1 MKKIVLA
8 SNSPRRE
15 YLLKLIGLDFIVS
28 PSNIEEDEGEVIKSP
43 KELVLKNALSK
54 ARYVSQYFSSAV
66 IISADTIVF
75 LDGKILGKPKDKK
88 SAIEMLS
95 KLRGKTHQ
103 VFTGIVVWET
113 PENRYYTRVVRSL
126 VKMRDYSM
134 EEIINYVETGEP
146 MDKSG
151 AYGIQGK
158 GAVLIEKIEGD
169 YYNIVGLPLAPLY
182 LLLRKLGVRIF

>member
-15 YLLKLIGLDFIVS
+15 YLLRLIGLDFVVY
-28 PSNIEEDEGEVIKSP
+28 PSNIEEDKGEDKKSP
-43 KELVLKNALSK
+43 KEIVLKNALEK
-54 ARYVSQYFSSAV
+54 AREVSKFFPSAI
-66 IISADTIVF
+66 IISADTIVV
-75 LDGKILGKPKDKK
+75 LDGKILGKPKDKE
-88 SAIEMLS
+88 SAICMLK
-95 KLRGKTHQ
+95 KLKGKTHQ
-103 VFTGIVVWET
+103 VFTGLVVWET
-113 PENRYYTRVVRSL
+113 PENRYFTRVVKSL

-134 EEIINYVETGEP
+134 EEIVNYVETGEP
-146 MDKSG
+146 MDKAG

-182 LLLRKLGVRIF
+182 LLLKKVGVKIF

>member
-15 YLLKLIGLDFIVS
+15 YLLKLIGLDFVVY
-28 PSNIEEDEGEVIKSP
+28 PSNIEEDEGKDKKSP
-43 KELVLKNALSK
+43 KEIVLKNAMEK
-54 ARYVSQYFSSAV
+54 AKVVSQVFPFAI
-66 IISADTIVF
+66 IISADTIVV
-75 LDGKILGKPKDKK
+75 LDGKIFGKPKDKE
-88 SAIEMLS
+88 SAIAMLM

-103 VFTGIVVWET
+103 VFTGLVVWET
-113 PENRYYTRVVRSL
+113 PENRYFTRVVKSL
-126 VKMRDYSM
+126 VKMRDYSL

-146 MDKSG
+146 MDKAG

-182 LLLRKLGVRIF
+182 LILKKVGVKVF

>member
-15 YLLKLIGLDFIVS
+15 YLLKLIGLDFIVY
-28 PSNIEEDEGEVIKSP
+28 PSNVEEDEGEVIKSP
-43 KELVLKNALSK
+43 KEIVLKNALNK
-54 ARYVSQYFSSAV
+54 ARAVSRYFPYA
-66 IISADTIVF
+66 IIIGADTIVV
-75 LDGKILGKPKDKK
+75 LNGKILGKPKDKK

-113 PENRYYTRVVRSL
+113 PEDRYYTRVVKSL

-146 MDKSG
+146 MDKAG

-182 LLLRKLGVRIF
+182 LLLKKLGVKIF